1 MLDSKLPDLSEPPE
15 DAREAQLFLAAC
27 GLQANLSDGD
37 NGPAP
42 HAAPATPRDSATAWA
57 SLPQWHVLASRF
69 GLGQAF
75 LATWAAWRADPKRP
89 SRLFFTAIDAQPVTA
104 EALRRSAHAH
114 PELCETLLA
123 QWHTLLPGLHR
134 LVFEGGA
141 VQLTLCV
148 GDARAMLRELDVP
161 ADSVYLSTQ
170 STSAQPSDTANA
182 PADAAPGTSDDTNDD
197 ASELHLVKALARLAR
212 RGTRLACAAN
222 TPALRQHLQQ
232 CGFVL
237 ASDDTH
243 IPSQSHPEVCLAA
256 EYAPRWTPRHLTQLR
271 QPLAVSSQADRHAV
285 VVGAGISGAS
295 VAASLAARGW
305 RVTVLDAAPMP
316 ASGASGLPAGIF
328 APHVSP
334 DDGRLAQLTRTGLRA
349 MRGRCEALLTRDEDW
364 APTGVLELPVGRERR
379 LPAEW
384 LASAL
389 PASPTPTGHASQ
401 GSDEAQPNAASEMG
415 MACLSPEYGRLPAHT
430 ATPPQH
436 PGLDSSRHAQASD
449 VRMWQADVARQRSA
463 LASEPLWHAQAGWV
477 RPAQLVRALLSQPG
491 VRWRGGCHVARADA
505 VAVPAASQDAYT
517 GESQLA
523 AGHATSSADQA
534 GSVSHGKPTEGLS
547 SSGHRWQVFNDAGVL
562 LESCDLI
569 VLASGPATASLLNRW
584 ATPEH
589 FPTHQVHGLVTVG
602 AMADWPNSA
611 AAPSDAT
618 GTQAKGSTPPVN
630 GHGSLLRDIPGPQG
644 GFWCTGASF
653 LRALPRGFDAATI
666 AAEHQAN
673 AQRLAEL
680 LPVTASAV
688 RQQIRAGQ
696 VTHWNGTR
704 CTVADRVPLVGPLA
718 GLQDLYGEPG
728 DAGAK
733 AAASAGAQAKA
744 GEHPS
749 PAPWVCTAMG
759 ARGMTL
765 AVLCGELLAAWVHGE
780 PLPMTTSLAAK
791 LQADRF
797 MPR

>member
-1 MLDSKLPDLSEPPE
+1 M
-15 DAREAQLFLAAC
+15 
-27 GLQANLSDGD
+27 
-37 NGPAP
+37 
-42 HAAPATPRDSATAWA
+42 
-57 SLPQWHVLASRF
+57 LASRF
-69 GLGQAF
+69 DLGQSF
-75 LATWAAWRADPKRP
+75 LATWAAWRADPLRP
-89 SRLFFTAIDAQPVTA
+89 RRLFFTAIEPQPATA
-104 EALRRSAHAH
+104 EALRRSPHAH
-114 PELCETLLA
+114 PDLCDALIA
-123 QWHTLLPGLHR
+123 QWHTLLPGVHR

-148 GDARAMLRELDVP
+148 SDARAALRELDVA
-161 ADSVYLSTQ
+161 ADSIYLNATCPSTTQ
-170 STSAQPSDTANA
+170 ADTTHTAASTPPASDA
-182 PADAAPGTSDDTNDD
+182 NDD
-197 ASELHLVKALARLAR
+197 ASELHLIKAVARLAR
-212 RGTRLACAAN
+212 RGTRLASAAD

-232 CGFVL
+232 SGFAL
-237 ASDDTH
+237 APNATAPELTPT
-243 IPSQSHPEVCLAA
+243 PSCQGLAA
-256 EYAPRWTPRHLTQLR
+256 HYAPRWAPRHLAQLR
-271 QPLAVSSQADRHAV
+271 QPLAASTQADRHAV

-295 VAASLAARGW
+295 VAASLAERGW

-349 MRGRCEALLTRDEDW
+349 MRRRCEALLTCGEDW

-384 LASAL
+384 LTGASRGKPANDVPDGHMAEASA
-389 PASPTPTGHASQ
+389 ATCQNATPTRSIT
-401 GSDEAQPNAASEMG
+401 EFQPKH
-415 MACLSPEYGRLPAHT
+415 GRQDPDT
-430 ATPPQH
+430 ADQP
-436 PGLDSSRHAQASD
+436 PGLDSSRPAQASD
-449 VRMWQADVARQRSA
+449 APMWQADVAKQRSA

-505 VAVPAASQDAYT
+505 VAVPAPASRDTDT
-517 GESQLA
+517 GASQLA
-523 AGHATSSADQA
+523 ADHVTSRADQA
-534 GSVSHGKPTEGLS
+534 SPASHSKTSEGLS
-547 SSGHRWQVFNDAGVL
+547 SSSHRWQVFNDAGVL
-562 LESCDLI
+562 LESCDLL
-569 VLASGPATASLLNRW
+569 VLAAGPATASLLNRW

-602 AMADWPNSA
+602 AMADWPARA
-611 AAPSDAT
+611 AEQAASSDGASPGAP
-618 GTQAKGSTPPVN
+618 GSTPPVN
-630 GHGSLLRDIPGPQG
+630 GHGSLLRDIPGPLG
-644 GFWCTGASF
+644 DFWCTGASF

-673 AQRLAEL
+673 ALRLAEL

-696 VTHWNGTR
+696 VTHWHGAR

-718 GLQDLYGEPG
+718 GWQDRHGEPG

-733 AAASAGAQAKA
+733 AGQSAGAQAKA
-744 GEHPS
+744 DEHQS

-780 PLPMTTSLAAK
+780 PLPMANSLAAK